1 MTQKINIYS
10 DEWCDMVF
18 AEKNQEYGA
27 FELRKNSSSRHGR
40 AALIAVVFF
49 TLAVSSPVIIK
60 SIIPEKKEKVV
71 EVANLSK
78 LNVENTKPKEENQLK
93 DNTPP
98 PELKST
104 IKFTP
109 PVIKPDEE
117 VKDEEMPKT
126 QDEIN
131 KTTTQISVQDI
142 KGKDDGTGVDIKD
155 LNQNQEIV
163 EETEKPFTIVEQMP
177 DYPGGIDELNKF
189 LKENIKYPQ
198 MARESGI
205 EGTVYVTF
213 VVSKSGKISNVKV
226 LRGIG
231 GGCDEEAIRVVGSMP
246 GWIPG
251 KQNGVAVPVQFNLPI
266 KFILK

>member
-1 MTQKINIYS
+1 MLQKINIYS

-18 AEKNQEYGA
+18 ADKNKGYGA
-27 FELRKNSSSRHGR
+27 YDLRRYSPTRHRR
-40 AALIAVVFF
+40 AALIAIIFF
-49 TLAVSSPVIIK
+49 TVAVSSPVIIK

-78 LNVENTKPKEENQLK
+78 LNVENTKPKEENQVK

-117 VKDEEMPKT
+117 VKDEELPKT

-131 KTTTQISVQDI
+131 KTTTAISIQDI

-177 DYPGGIDELNKF
+177 DYPGGYEELNKY
-189 LKENIKYPQ
+189 LHENIKYPQ

-231 GGCDEEAIRVVGSMP
+231 GGCDEEAIRVVGAMP
-246 GWIPG
+246 SWIPG